1 MKATGT
7 HVPNLTPY
15 FEVEAQ
21 FAFLNNVPQKILFAR
36 HHYNRVTE
44 NLLVYM
50 LTVAANSS
58 VSAY

>member
-1 MKATGT
+1 M
-7 HVPNLTPY
+7 HVPKLTPS

-58 VSAY
+58 ISAY